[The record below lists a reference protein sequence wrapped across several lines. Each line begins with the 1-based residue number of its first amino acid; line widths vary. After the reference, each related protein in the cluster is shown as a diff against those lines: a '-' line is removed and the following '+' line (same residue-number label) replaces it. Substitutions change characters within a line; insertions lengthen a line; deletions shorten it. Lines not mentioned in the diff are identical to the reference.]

1 MIDRPQHP
9 TQGHAAWPSFLE
21 PLQTVG
27 TKIADF
33 FSPTSEAAKS
43 VENYEINM
51 ELPGVDESDID
62 VALDGNMLT
71 ISGEKKS
78 EHEEKGKTFFFSERT
93 FGTFQRSFRV
103 PDDVDTS
110 KIGADFAK
118 GVLTVTL
125 PKTAPSQS
133 DQRKISVRAEAV
145 NTGF

>member
-9 TQGHAAWPSFLE
+9 EHGQAAWPSFLE
-21 PLQTVG
+21 PLRTVG

-43 VENYEINM
+43 EEKYEINM

-93 FGTFQRSFRV
+93 FGAFQRSFRV
-103 PDDVDTS
+103 PEDVDTS

-125 PKTAPSQS
+125 PKTAPSKS
-133 DQRKISVRAEAV
+133 EQRKISVRAD
-145 NTGF
+145 

>member
-9 TQGHAAWPSFLE
+9 PASGSSTWPNFFE
-21 PLQTVG
+21 PLRTVG
-27 TKIADF
+27 TKITNF

-43 VENYEINM
+43 EDNYQINM
-51 ELPGVDESDID
+51 ELPGVDENDID

-71 ISGEKKS
+71 VSGEKRSK
-78 EHEEKGKTFFFSERT
+78 HEEKSKIFFFSKRT

-110 KIGADFAK
+110 NIGAEFSK

-125 PKTAPSQS
+125 PKTSPSQNEK
-133 DQRKISVRAEAV
+133 RKISVRSD
-145 NTGF
+145 